1 MIIDDFDFL
10 CLCTKNR
17 RENPMN
23 NAEWLCEDYDRFCA
37 FFNAL
42 ANGRFDEL
50 EKDFKFVPE
59 TDTREDFNK
68 WLVKPHE

>member
-1 MIIDDFDFL
+1 
-10 CLCTKNR
+10 
-17 RENPMN
+17 MN